1 MQLLVSVLPPQ
12 LAAACTSTTKIAVKV
27 NGKKLLAQPKNP
39 LEAWLEVKIFN
50 KKAVTSPKKDKR
62 KAQSVKPLNG
72 FRVLLIVCVEGRSHP
87 LDLEIKRANVV

>member
-1 MQLLVSVLPPQ
+1 MQLLVSVPPPQ
-12 LAAACTSTTKIAVKV
+12 LAVACTSTTKIAVKA

-39 LEAWLEVKIFN
+39 LEVSLEVKIFN
-50 KKAVTSPKKDKR
+50 KKVVTSLKKDKH

-87 LDLEIKRANVV
+87 LCSEN